1 MTTKLSEKEFKK
13 LVIDV
18 AKNIS
23 PVLVQKENDVEA
35 NAENIACYAKQI
47 AISVN
52 DVLAHK
58 DIQN

>member
-13 LVIDV
+13 LVIEV

-23 PVLVQKENDVEA
+23 HVLVQKED
-35 NAENIACYAKQI
+35 NIVSNSEIIALYAKQI

-52 DVLAHK
+52 KVLEN
-58 DIQN
+58 QNN